1 MTITSLNKRI
11 RLKSCLRKAPIM
23 EIADT
28 MALRMTTLS
37 LSEKR
42 FNRKHSRIR
51 ILVEHVLSRMKK
63 YQILAQ
69 VYRHKMIDYNRR
81 FRNMA
86 ALVNFRLASS
96 AI

>member
-1 MTITSLNKRI
+1 M
-11 RLKSCLRKAPIM
+11 
-23 EIADT
+23 
-28 MALRMTTLS
+28 S

-51 ILVEHVLSRMKK
+51 ILIEHVLSRMKK

-69 VYRHKMIDYNRR
+69 VYCHKMIDYNRR
-81 FRNMA
+81 FRNIA
-86 ALVNFRLASS
+86 ALVNFRLASP